1 MVDTAAP
8 SGDLRRRELI
18 LELERLRGSRLV
30 TYVLSD
36 RPGAAAQIADDAV
49 RPLYDHLRAIGKCER
64 LDLFLYSTGGLT
76 EIPWRIV
83 SMIREYTEEF
93 SVLISYRAMS
103 AATMVSIGADHIV
116 MGPKGELGPIDPQLG
131 FTRERDGQTPVQE
144 QIAVE
149 DIMSY
154 LRLLRE
160 KVGLSDQA
168 ALAAPIAALAE
179 KLDPVVLGIANRAH
193 SHIRLVARKL
203 LASRKVPFDEQVT
216 GLIIET
222 LAEKTYQHGH
232 AIGRHEARAIGLDV
246 VSPDDDVEGA
256 MWNLLEEYEDL
267 MSTRRPMDPESAL
280 PEDVDRGEV
289 PIVLGAIESGALA
302 HRINGTLHIQRKR
315 QIPSQLQMNLQ
326 LALNLPPGLDTA
338 AIPAAAQQALQAI
351 LEQAQREVG
360 KLVQDEVRKQAPVI
374 GIEGRLR
381 TSGWAKMPEWAP
393 A

>member
-1 MVDTAAP
+1 MSETAEGT
-8 SGDLRRRELI
+8 GDQRRRDLI
-18 LELERLRGSRLV
+18 LEIERLRESRVV

-36 RPGAAAQIADDAV
+36 RQGAAAQIADDAV
-49 RPLYDHLRAIGKCER
+49 RPLYDHLRAMGKCER
-64 LDLFLYSTGGLT
+64 LDLFLYSIGGLT
-76 EIPWRIV
+76 EVPWRIV
-83 SMIREYTEEF
+83 SMIREYADEF

-103 AATMVSIGADHIV
+103 AATMVAIGADHIV

-131 FTRERDGQTPVQE
+131 FTRDRDGQTPVQE

-168 ALAAPIAALAE
+168 ALAAPIAVLAE

-203 LASRKVPFDEQVT
+203 LASRKNPFDEQVT

-246 VSPDDDVEGA
+246 VNPDDDLEAA
-256 MWNLLEEYEDL
+256 MWSLLEEYEDL
-267 MSTRRPMDPESAL
+267 LVTRLPVDPESAL
-280 PEDVDRGEV
+280 VDDVDRGEMPV
-289 PIVLGAIESGALA
+289 ALGAIESGALA
-302 HRINGTLHIQRKR
+302 HRINGTIHIQRKR
-315 QIPSQLQMNLQ
+315 QIPSQLQMNVQ
-326 LALNLPPGLDTA
+326 LSLNLPPGIDPAT
-338 AIPAAAQQALQAI
+338 IPAAAQQALQAMI
-351 LEQAQREVG
+351 DQAQQGVA
-360 KLVQDEVRKQAPVI
+360 KLVQEEIRKQAPVV

-381 TSGWAKMPEWAP
+381 TSGWAPVSGWVP